1 MKTIFAILIVFG
13 LIIPHA
19 NASDI
24 AQIGKLPTVWDNKY
38 GDEIY
43 AYENKATAFSPIE
56 KTLCIAGIYSS
67 YEKTKKT
74 TEGLWI
80 WKINPAGEKIID
92 VKLKNPVDDAK
103 KYLSVEAMAITA
115 NEDIILIAKMRGGRI
130 NLIKLNSIG
139 AILLSKELK
148 SERDISRII
157 STSDN
162 NLLLIGHEKFNT
174 LLMKIDANG
183 EVLWEKVNDRGKDD
197 MFVDGILTDDGG
209 FILIENSGKS
219 AQFFL
224 ASSEMW
230 LTKYDS
236 KGEKITEKSFLG
248 RHGSIARG
256 KDSNYAIAY
265 DKSGTAKQDIWVKSI
280 DRDLNEKWDANITS
294 TEFGLESFKMGSLTN
309 GDYIV
314 TGPIF
319 LRPWVSYIDSTGAKK
334 WDFHNKTMEPA
345 SGTDFISKG
354 TDCFII
360 SSVVSI
366 TDQKITNKVK
376 VIKFQP

>member
-13 LIIPHA
+13 LIISHA

-38 GDEIY
+38 GDEMY
-43 AYENKATAFSPIE
+43 AYEKRATAFSPTE
-56 KTLCIAGIYSS
+56 NTLYIAGIYSS
-67 YEKTKKT
+67 YDRNKKNI
-74 TEGLWI
+74 EGIWV
-80 WKINPAGEKIID
+80 WKINANGEKTADLKVNEIQGEKLRDIGAMSSTED
-92 VKLKNPVDDAK
+92 GSTILAATLLLSGRTILVKLDAK
-103 KYLSVEAMAITA
+103 GGIEFSKKLEEGVHIAKIIKTIDNKYLC
-115 NEDIILIAKMRGGRI
+115 
-130 NLIKLNSIG
+130 IG
-139 AILLSKELK
+139 YQKNDS
-148 SERDISRII
+148 
-157 STSDN
+157 
-162 NLLLIGHEKFNT
+162 

-183 EVLWEKVNDRGKDD
+183 EVLWEKINDRGKDD
-197 MFVDGILTDDGG
+197 MFIDGILTEDGG

-224 ASSEMW
+224 ASSEIW

-236 KGEKITEKSFLG
+236 KGEKITEKSFQG

-256 KDSNYAIAY
+256 KDGNYAIAY
-265 DKSGTAKQDIWVKSI
+265 DKSGTAKQDIWIKSF
-280 DRDLNEKWDANITS
+280 DKDLNEKWNTNITS
-294 TEFGLESFKMGSLTN
+294 TDFGLESFNVGSLTN

-319 LRPWVSYIDSTGAKK
+319 LRPWVSYIDAAGAKK

-345 SGTDFISKG
+345 SGTDFISKDN
-354 TDCFII
+354 DCYII
-360 SSVVSI
+360 SSVVAI
-366 TDQKITNKVK
+366 TDQRITNKVK